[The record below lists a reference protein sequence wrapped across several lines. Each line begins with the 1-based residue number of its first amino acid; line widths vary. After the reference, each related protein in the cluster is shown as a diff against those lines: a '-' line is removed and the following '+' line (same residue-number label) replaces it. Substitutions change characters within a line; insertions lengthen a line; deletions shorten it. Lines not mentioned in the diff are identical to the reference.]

1 MFEAAARLQAHNQEM
16 VKCIS
21 QLRTQRQ
28 KLADTVTHQEHER
41 ALLEQEIHKLRQQ
54 LTVLD
59 DSLVQNRRKLDE
71 QDAKLTETESGYNKL
86 VDTMHVLLMSVKKD
100 EKEFGSHSSS
110 TRQTKK
116 EAS

>member
-28 KLADTVTHQEHER
+28 KLADRVATQEQEK
-41 ALLEQEIHKLRQQ
+41 ALVEQEIRKLRQQ
-54 LTVLD
+54 LNALD
-59 DSLVQNRRKLDE
+59 ESLEQNRRKLEE
-71 QDAKLTETESGYNKL
+71 QDTKLTETETGYNKL

-100 EKEFGSHSSS
+100 EKDFGCPARSIAA
-110 TRQTKK
+110 KK
-116 EAS
+116 EATS